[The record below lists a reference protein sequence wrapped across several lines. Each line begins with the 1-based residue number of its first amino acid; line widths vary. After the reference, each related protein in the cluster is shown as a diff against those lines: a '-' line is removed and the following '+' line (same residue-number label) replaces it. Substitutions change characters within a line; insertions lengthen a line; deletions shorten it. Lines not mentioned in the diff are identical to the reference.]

1 MTARPLLLY
10 VIQSRLEALANGTA
24 PVSWKDGLSA
34 NVVAVIDNTIAA
46 ARASSMI
53 MSAAARQNIFATYG
67 FMDGEHAFS
76 ASLIL
81 VMVNVAFPY
90 NERDEKAMEAALF
103 VLQSM
108 AEKGNEYIQARLSLL
123 LNLRASIGPR
133 ASTYRNQLQTPV
145 GLPDH
150 QLGEPNLGLQYA
162 SFPFVSQV
170 TLPDTSPQLDVHF
183 QPFQDVALDLETE
196 DDPTFWEEIQKNIN
210 MDIDSTVWIE
220 DTLRNEAYHLQHNM

>member
-46 ARASSMI
+46 ARASTVIIST
-53 MSAAARQNIFATYG
+53 AAQQNIFATYG

-76 ASLIL
+76 TSLIL

-90 NERDEKAMEAALF
+90 ND
-103 VLQSM
+103 M

-123 LNLRASIGPR
+123 LNLRATIGLR
-133 ASTYRNQLQTPV
+133 ALTYRNQLQTPI
-145 GLPDH
+145 GSPND
-150 QLGEPNLGLQYA
+150 QLGDPTLGLQYA

-170 TLPDTSPQLDVHF
+170 TLPDTSAQLDVHF
-183 QPFQDVALDLETE
+183 QPLQDIALDLETE
-196 DDPTFWEEIQKNIN
+196 DDPTFWEGIRNIN